1 MNYLVTGGAGFIG
14 SNLVKSLM
22 NYGNV
27 TVIDNLST
35 GNIKNI
41 QSYINNKKIT
51 FEKINITNLTQIKQY
66 FQGIDYV
73 FHLAAIPNVGRSVDD
88 PLRSHEANATGTLN
102 VLIAARDN
110 DVKKIIYSSS
120 SSVYGDTPELPKK
133 ETMKPNPLSPYAV
146 TKLTGEHYCNVFSE
160 IYGLKTV
167 SLRYFNVYGPNQEPH
182 SEYSAV
188 IPNFITKILRDERPT
203 IYGDGNQTRDFTY
216 VKDVVNANL
225 LAIQNDSDGV
235 FNIAGGKRI
244 SINELFKK
252 ISSTLGKD
260 IQPVYDKPREGDIR
274 DSLADISKAKK
285 YLGYEPD
292 YNLSKGLEETIEWYI
307 NYLKKLKKKEP

>member
-14 SNLVKSLM
+14 SNLVRSLM
-22 NYGNV
+22 NYGKV

-35 GNIKNI
+35 GNIQNI
-41 QSYINNKKIT
+41 QSFINNDGIK
-51 FEKINITNLTQIKQY
+51 FENISITNLSQIKPV
-66 FQGIDYV
+66 FKDIDYV
-73 FHLAAIPNVGRSVDD
+73 FHLAAIPNVGRSVND
-88 PLRSHEANATGTLN
+88 PLRSHEVNATGTLN
-102 VLIAARDN
+102 VLISARDN

-120 SSVYGDTPELPKK
+120 SSVYGNTPELPKK
-133 ETMKPNPLSPYAV
+133 ETMKPKPLSPYAV
-146 TKLTGEHYCNVFSE
+146 TKLTGEHYCNVFSD

-167 SLRYFNVYGPNQEPH
+167 SLRYFNVYGPNQDPH

-188 IPNFITKILRDERPT
+188 IPKFITKILRDERPT

-225 LAIQNDSDGV
+225 LAMKNDSEGI

-252 ISSTLGKD
+252 ISTTLGKD
-260 IQPVYDKPREGDIR
+260 IPPVYGKPRKGDIR
-274 DSLADISKAKK
+274 DSLADISKAKQ
-285 YLGYEPD
+285 YLE
-292 YNLSKGLEETIEWYI
+292 
-307 NYLKKLKKKEP
+307 